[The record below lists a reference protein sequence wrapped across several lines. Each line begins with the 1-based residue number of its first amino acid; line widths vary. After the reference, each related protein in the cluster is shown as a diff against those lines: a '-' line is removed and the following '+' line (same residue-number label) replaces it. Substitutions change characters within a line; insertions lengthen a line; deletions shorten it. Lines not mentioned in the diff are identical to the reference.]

1 MAASPERAVVD
12 GLSPPP
18 SLHPSPSLPR
28 LPQIL
33 FPRLLAGVWFGIDIV
48 LFLKFFLFSTNV
60 PGGPSACRE
69 SFRVF
74 TFRTCYTKQQASHA
88 TYFQGKFRQGLLLQD
103 YFPENIA
110 LQAEPCC
117 SLIYKGPYLNDV
129 YTEGGGG

>member
-12 GLSPPP
+12 GLSPSP

-33 FPRLLAGVWFGIDIV
+33 FPRLLAGVWFV
-48 LFLKFFLFSTNV
+48 LFLKFFLLSTNV

-74 TFRTCYTKQQASHA
+74 TFRTCYTNQQASHA
-88 TYFQGKFRQGLLLQD
+88 TYF
-103 YFPENIA
+103 
-110 LQAEPCC
+110 
-117 SLIYKGPYLNDV
+117 
-129 YTEGGGG
+129 